1 MTKAVQ
7 YYFDK
12 IDKMKF
18 PSFLVFDLNGYGSKS
33 EFPLNRSHKFV
44 ALLAHD
50 FHYCPFDK
58 TLKDMFID
66 AVKYAYWAK
75 CEYEHWDSQMNI
87 KYENDGYYEQF
98 LRWVNGLDLDIYLKT
113 HELNALY
120 EIAKKRYTR
129 KDERNKKRKV

>member
-1 MTKAVQ
+1 MIKAIK

-12 IDKMKF
+12 IEKMKF
-18 PSFLVFDLNGYGSKS
+18 PSFLVFDLNQYGGKS
-33 EFPLNRSHKFV
+33 EFPLNGSYNFSNSIARE
-44 ALLAHD
+44 
-50 FHYCPFDK
+50 FHYRPLER
-58 TLKDMFID
+58 TLKDIFLD
-66 AVKYAYWAK
+66 AIKYAYWGK
-75 CEYEHWDSQMNI
+75 CQWEHWDFQKGI

-98 LRWVNGLDLDIYLKT
+98 LRWCNGRDLDVYLKT